1 MYIYIYILTQNKGC
15 ESFGSQ
21 MKWEKWQNQYSKI
34 NSGCEILKFAK
45 NVDETDLQGGNSI
58 YTYVD
63 MKIRGK
69 SVVHRFFNFIYMY
82 SATDNKNS
90 YKC

>member
-1 MYIYIYILTQNKGC
+1 MLRGIYMYIYIYILTQNKGC
-15 ESFGSQ
+15 ESFGSH

-34 NSGCEILKFAK
+34 NSGCENLKFAK

-63 MKIRGK
+63 MKK
-69 SVVHRFFNFIYMY
+69 
-82 SATDNKNS
+82 
-90 YKC
+90 